1 MTRRRLAAG
10 LAALAGLVVLALVAS
25 ASVGVWSVRRAYPE
39 YEGTAE
45 IPRLSAEVEVIRDEN
60 GIPHIYADTPEDLFR
75 AQAYVHAQDR
85 FWQMD
90 FRRHVTSGRL
100 SELFG
105 EDQVETDAFVRTLGW
120 TEVARAE
127 LPLISPESRRY
138 FDAYA
143 DGVNAWLDQTDGGE
157 RGLAYTLLG
166 LTGGDASPSRWTP
179 VDSLSWLKA
188 MAWDLRGNM
197 QDEISRSLLAGSGL
211 PVDRVEQLWPDPPA
225 DLAPPIVP
233 DEYVSQQP
241 PEALT
246 GPDGAPV
253 PLPPEAMAAVQ
264 EAADGLDAAPVTFG
278 DGDGVGSNSWVVGG
292 EHTESGAPLLANDPH
307 LAPSMPSIWYQVGLH
322 CREVGPAC
330 PFDVAG
336 YSFAGLP
343 GVIIGHNQDVAWGFT
358 NLSPDVTD
366 LYLEQVRG
374 TTYRVGD
381 DWIPLEVREETIEV
395 AGGEDVTITVRSTRH
410 GPLLSERDDDI
421 ESIGAAAQVEGEPTP
436 GDDGYEVALRW
447 TALDPG
453 RTADAIFALNQAT
466 DWDSFR
472 SAAALFDVPSQNLVY
487 ADTQGN
493 IGYQAPGRVP
503 VRTTYDG
510 RYPVPGWTGQYEWAG
525 YIPFAAMPSVLN
537 PDQGY
542 VVTANQPV
550 TSDRYPFLL
559 TADFDPGHRAG
570 RIDELLAQAVDDGDP
585 LDAADMSAI
594 QMDAHSD
601 AADILMPYLLELEA
615 PKGYYGDGLRLLR
628 DWDRSMTADSAAA
641 AYFNAVWRNLLELTF
656 HDDLPED
663 EWPDGGG
670 RWFEVMRGLLENPAD
685 PFWDDVESEG
695 GTETRDIILV
705 EAARDARDEMTM
717 EQGKDASKWEWGRL
731 HALELTEQTFGTSG
745 IGLVEWMFNRGP
757 VEVGGGGSIV
767 LANAWDAA
775 EGYETV
781 WSPSMRMIV
790 DLDDLDASR
799 WIDLTGISGHP
810 FHDNYEDQTELWR
823 DGETLPMRWS
833 EDGIRA
839 AGEHTFTFVPPEP
852 TDP

>member
-1 MTRRRLAAG
+1 MTRRRIAAG
-10 LAALAGLVVLALVAS
+10 LAVLAGLVVLALVAT
-25 ASVGVWSVRRAYPE
+25 ASVGVWSVRRAYPD
-39 YEGTAE
+39 YDGSAE
-45 IPRLSAEVEVIRDEN
+45 LPRLTADVEVIRDEN
-60 GIPHIYADTPEDLFR
+60 GIPHIYADTAEDLFR

-120 TEVARAE
+120 TDVARAE

-143 DGVNAWLDQTDGGE
+143 DGVNAWLDHTDGGE

-166 LTGGDASPSRWTP
+166 LTGGDDAPSRWTP

-188 MAWDLRGNM
+188 MAWDLRGNVP
-197 QDEISRSLLAGSGL
+197 DELSRSLLTGSGL
-211 PVDRVEQLWPDPPA
+211 PADRVEQLWPESPSG
-225 DLAPPIVP
+225 LTPPIVP
-233 DEYVSQQP
+233 DEYVSP
-241 PEALT
+241 RLPDTLT
-246 GPDGAPV
+246 GPDGTPV
-253 PLPPEAMAAVQ
+253 PLAPAAADAIQ
-264 EAADGLDAAPVTFG
+264 RAADGLDAAPVTFG
-278 DGDGVGSNSWVVGG
+278 DGDGVGSNSWVVAGD
-292 EHTESGAPLLANDPH
+292 HTESGAPLLANDPH

-322 CREVGPAC
+322 CRDVGPAC
-330 PFDVAG
+330 PFDVVG

-374 TTYRVGD
+374 NSYLVGD
-381 DWIPLEVREETIEV
+381 DWVPLEVREETIRV
-395 AGGEDVTITVRSTRH
+395 AGGDDVTITVRRTRH
-410 GPLLSERDDDI
+410 GPLVSERDDDI
-421 ESIGAAAQVEGEPTP
+421 EDVGAEARVEDEPP
-436 GDDGYEVALRW
+436 PDDGYEVALRW

-453 RTADAIFALNQAT
+453 RTADAIFALNRAT
-466 DWDSFR
+466 DWESFR

-487 ADTQGN
+487 ADTDGN
-493 IGYQAPGRVP
+493 IGYQAPGRIP
-503 VRTTYDG
+503 VRTSYDG
-510 RYPVPGWTGQYEWAG
+510 RYPVPGWTGTYEWAG
-525 YIPFAAMPSVLN
+525 YIPFASLPSVLN
-537 PDQGY
+537 PAQGY

-559 TADFDPGHRAG
+559 TGDFDPGHRAG
-570 RIDELLAQAVDDGDP
+570 RINELLDERVGSGAP
-585 LDAADMSAI
+585 LGVEDMAAI
-594 QMDAHSD
+594 QLDSYSD
-601 AADILMPYLLELEA
+601 AADILVPYLLELDA
-615 PKGYYGDGLRLLR
+615 PEGYYGDGLRLLR
-628 DWDRSMTADSAAA
+628 DWDKSMTADSAAA

-656 HDDLPED
+656 HDELPED

-670 RWFEVMRGLLENPAD
+670 RWFEVVRNLLQVPSD
-685 PFWDDVESEG
+685 PFWDDVSSENV
-695 GTETRDIILV
+695 TETRDIILV
-705 EAARDARDEMTM
+705 EAARDARDEMTR

-731 HALELTEQTFGTSG
+731 HGLELTEPTFGTSD

-799 WIDLTGISGHP
+799 WIDLTGVSGHP
-810 FHDNYEDQTELWR
+810 FHDHYGDQTDLWR
-823 DGETLPMRWS
+823 DGETLPMRWD
-833 EDGIRA
+833 EDSVRD
-839 AGEHTFTFVPPEP
+839 AGEHTFTFRPPEP
-852 TDP
+852 SASP

>member
-1 MTRRRLAAG
+1 MTRRRIAAG
-10 LAALAGLVVLALVAS
+10 LAVLAGLVVLALVVT
-25 ASVGVWSVRRAYPE
+25 ASVGVWSVRRAYPD
-39 YEGTAE
+39 YDGTAE

-75 AQAYVHAQDR
+75 AQAYVHSQDR

-100 SELFG
+100 AELFG
-105 EDQVETDAFVRTLGW
+105 EDQVDTDAFIRTLGW
-120 TEVARAE
+120 TDVARAE
-127 LPLISPESRRY
+127 LPLLSPESRRY

-143 DGVNAWLDQTDGGE
+143 DGVNAWLDQTDGGD

-166 LTGGDASPSRWTP
+166 LTGGDDAPSRWTP

-197 QDEISRSLLAGSGL
+197 QDEISRSLLAASGL
-211 PVDRVEQLWPDPPA
+211 PIDRVEQLWPDPPEA
-225 DLAPPIVP
+225 LTPPIVP
-233 DEYVSQQP
+233 DEYVSP
-241 PEALT
+241 LLPEALT

-253 PLPPEAMAAVQ
+253 PLAPAAADAI
-264 EAADGLDAAPVTFG
+264 ERAADGLDAAPVTFG

-292 EHTESGAPLLANDPH
+292 DLTESGAPLLANDPH

-322 CREVGPAC
+322 CRDVGPAC
-330 PFDVAG
+330 PFDVVG

-358 NLSPDVTD
+358 NLGPDVTD

-374 TTYRVGD
+374 DTYRVGD
-381 DWIPLEVREETIEV
+381 EWVPMDVHEETIQV
-395 AGGEDVTITVRSTRH
+395 AGGDDVTVTVRRTRH
-410 GPLLSERDDDI
+410 GPLLSDRDDDI
-421 ESIGAAAQVEGEPTP
+421 EDVGDAAQVES
-436 GDDGYEVALRW
+436 DDADGYEVALRW

-453 RTADAIFALNQAT
+453 RTADAIFALNRAT
-466 DWDSFR
+466 DWESFR

-487 ADTQGN
+487 ADTEGN

-503 VRTTYDG
+503 VRTSYDG
-510 RYPVPGWTGQYEWAG
+510 RWPVPGWTGEYEWAG
-525 YIPFAAMPSVLN
+525 YIPFASMPSVLN
-537 PDQGY
+537 PEQGY

-559 TADFDPGHRAG
+559 TGDFDPGHRAG
-570 RIDELLAQAVDDGDP
+570 RINELI
-585 LDAADMSAI
+585 DAAVEDDERFDVADMAAI
-594 QMDAHSD
+594 QADAHSD
-601 AADILMPYLLELEA
+601 AADILVPFLLELEA
-615 PKGYYGDGLRLLR
+615 PDGYYGDGLRLLR

-670 RWFEVMRGLLENPAD
+670 RWFEVMRDLLETPGD
-685 PFWDDVESEG
+685 PFWDDVDSENV
-695 GTETRDIILV
+695 TENRDVILV
-705 EAARDARDEMTM
+705 EAVRDARNEMTV
-717 EQGKDASKWEWGRL
+717 EQGKDASTWEWGRL
-731 HALELTEQTFGTSG
+731 HTLELTEQTFGTSD

-775 EGYETV
+775 EGYETI

-799 WIDLTGISGHP
+799 WIDLTGVSGHP
-810 FHDNYEDQTELWR
+810 FHDHYWDQTELWR
-823 DGETLPMRWS
+823 DGETLPMRWDEES
-833 EDGIRA
+833 VRA
-839 AGEHTFTFVPPEP
+839 AGEHTFTFQPPEP
-852 TDP
+852 SESP